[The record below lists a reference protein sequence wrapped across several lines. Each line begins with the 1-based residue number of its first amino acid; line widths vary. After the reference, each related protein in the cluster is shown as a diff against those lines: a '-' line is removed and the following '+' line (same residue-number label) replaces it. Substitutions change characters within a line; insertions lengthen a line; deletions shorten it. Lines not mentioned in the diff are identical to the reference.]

1 MSKDYGATP
10 PPNRAFGQAR
20 AFGAPV
26 EKKNL
31 DNLSN
36 KEIMDDQKKLLV
48 DQDVVLD
55 DIDNALDRI
64 ARVGQDI
71 GQETDQSTQII
82 DEIGSKTDRMDTRIQ
97 LTTKRVDKVRIE
109 SSTKGMWLV
118 ICLLIVGLVVLMI
131 IAFH

>member
-1 MSKDYGATP
+1 MIK
-10 PPNRAFGQAR
+10 
-20 AFGAPV
+20 
-26 EKKNL
+26 
-31 DNLSN
+31 
-36 KEIMDDQKKLLV
+36 KKLLV